1 MLGDAFRNNSSSS
14 SSSSRSRSRSSRDSY
29 AGKRA
34 ALSITKTA
42 AAATATAAGAAG
54 AAAAAAAAARGVPR
68 VLHGM
73 EALVHAATLPE
84 VDCLLL
90 ASSGFKGLRPGLA
103 ALHAGKD
110 VALAN
115 KEALVSAGVVFL
127 FFPF

>member
-1 MLGDAFRNNSSSS
+1 MLKDAFRNNNSSSS
-14 SSSSRSRSRSSRDSY
+14 SGRSLH
-29 AGKRA
+29 ATKRV
-34 ALSITKTA
+34 ALSSAKP
-42 AAATATAAGAAG
+42 AAATATAAAAAG
-54 AAAAAAAAARGVPR
+54 GGGGGGGVPE

-73 EALVHAATLPE
+73 EALVHAATLPQ

-115 KEALVSAGVVFL
+115 KEALVAAASETEVYMQLYRLRVHAL
-127 FFPF
+127 F